1 MSALYVPFRQTR
13 VDSVDFLLIM
23 IIMALD
29 HVREFWSVTPFRPED
44 LSQTTAA
51 LFFTRW
57 ITHLCAPV
65 FAFLSGVSIYLQYE
79 RVNDRKTLSI
89 NLLKRGAWLILLQ
102 IFVLEFFMQ
111 LSFNFI
117 LLEVIW
123 VLGWSM
129 IVMAGL
135 IWLPR
140 WAIAIFA
147 IAVIA
152 GHDALPVIEP
162 ATLANLPLI
171 ILHNPPTFIPIEGFM
186 PVLVS
191 YTIIPWVGVM
201 AAGFAIGKWFKLDPQ
216 LERYTFFNVGVSLL
230 LFFAV
235 LRWFNIYGDPF
246 LWATHPRGD
255 LFTVLSYINLNKYP
269 ASLLFLTLM
278 LGIAFIILWLYSLLK
293 NFIPKFINT
302 YGEVPFF
309 FYVLHLPLITGSS
322 VVWVW
327 LEFGE
332 LTNLSF
338 ITPNQYPPG
347 YEPSLFRTY
356 IVWIIVVAILY
367 FPCKWFS
374 QYKRRHRNFFTT
386 YL

>member
-1 MSALYVPFRQTR
+1 
-13 VDSVDFLLIM
+13 
-23 IIMALD
+23 
-29 HVREFWSVTPFRPED
+29 
-44 LSQTTAA
+44 
-51 LFFTRW
+51 
-57 ITHLCAPV
+57 
-65 FAFLSGVSIYLQYE
+65 
-79 RVNDRKTLSI
+79 
-89 NLLKRGAWLILLQ
+89 
-102 IFVLEFFMQ
+102 
-111 LSFNFI
+111 
-117 LLEVIW
+117 
-123 VLGWSM
+123 
-129 IVMAGL
+129 
-135 IWLPR
+135 
-140 WAIAIFA
+140 
-147 IAVIA
+147 
-152 GHDALPVIEP
+152 
-162 ATLANLPLI
+162 
-171 ILHNPPTFIPIEGFM
+171 M